1 MKISTFIIYGIATA
15 FTGFLVINGNNFNS
29 NSQNNNPV
37 TAQTNRLNF
46 TKTEQINNS
55 TLPTSNNTNTKENTP
70 RRLAITV
77 KVAEPND
84 LKIKEEEEIKKGQI
98 IADRERE
105 RKRLTQQKQQ
115 IELSLKQ
122 LESQQITPPIAPT
135 KLPLVSALPPI
146 SYLEHEA
153 NIEKTKGA
161 ISFIESQIEIKKQE
175 LDYLSQLED
184 IDPNIITHETSKLEQ
199 LKLSKEAA
207 VRDYQL
213 AMGKLQTAKD
223 SRAYQEYQ
231 ASLTEEKRVQEMN
244 QSRLNYQRQL
254 AEYEQRLADQ
264 EYRITQ
270 FKLNL
275 NNMENALASLSTVKS
290 PYGGKV
296 RRIQWLG
303 QAPDGSLTAEITL
316 MVNNN

>member
-1 MKISTFIIYGIATA
+1 LLIAKV
-15 FTGFLVINGNNFNS
+15 GC
-29 NSQNNNPV
+29 SQ
-37 TAQTNRLNF
+37 
-46 TKTEQINNS
+46 
-55 TLPTSNNTNTKENTP
+55 
-70 RRLAITV
+70 
-77 KVAEPND
+77 
-84 LKIKEEEEIKKGQI
+84 
-98 IADRERE
+98 
-105 RKRLTQQKQQ
+105 
-115 IELSLKQ
+115 
-122 LESQQITPPIAPT
+122 
-135 KLPLVSALPPI
+135 
-146 SYLEHEA
+146 
-153 NIEKTKGA
+153 TKGA
-161 ISFIESQIEIKKQE
+161 IASIESQIEIKKQE

-184 IDPNIITHETSKLEQ
+184 IDPNIISHETSKLEQ

-275 NNMENALASLSTVKS
+275 NNIENALASLSTVKS